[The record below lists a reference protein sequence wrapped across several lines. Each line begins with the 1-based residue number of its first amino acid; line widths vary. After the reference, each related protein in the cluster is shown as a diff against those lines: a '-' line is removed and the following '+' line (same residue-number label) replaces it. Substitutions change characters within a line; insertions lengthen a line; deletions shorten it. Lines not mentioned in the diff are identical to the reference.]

1 MSSGQVLPDPATTA
15 SSRTQLVRILPAQG
29 LGTAQAVKHVQQVVE
44 PALNQSS
51 QSPNYYGFV
60 TGGSTRAA
68 SLADEL
74 VTRYDQNV
82 AVHLPGEAIT
92 TDVEDA
98 ALLQLLDLVK
108 LPQDEWKHRIFT
120 TGATASNVLGLA
132 SGREWVISE
141 AAKRQGTTAN
151 ISEDG
156 IHEAMKKADIDS
168 IQILTTLPHSSLGK
182 AASIVGLGRNSVKSL
197 GLYQSP
203 WNFAVDALE
212 EALATPRTASII
224 AISAGEVNTGF
235 FATTA
240 GDLVKIRELADKYH
254 AWIHVDAAFG
264 LQSRLLPTDKN
275 EYAVLTQGVADLEL
289 ADSITGDAHKLLNV
303 PYDCGIFFSRHLD
316 IGTSVFQNAGAAYFS
331 SSATDMPSPSS
342 VGIENSRRFRALP
355 VYSTLLA
362 HGRDGYLSILEKQI
376 ALARGIATF
385 IQSEPA
391 LELLPRFPP
400 SFRRVK
406 EGWLN
411 RIYIIVLFR
420 AANDTE
426 NETLVQKINA
436 TRRIY
441 VSGTVWDGRPA
452 ARFAVSNW
460 QVDVERDLRLI
471 KEVLWQVLD

>member
-1 MSSGQVLPDPATTA
+1 MSSTQVLPDPATIET
-15 SSRTQLVRILPAQG
+15 SRSELVRTLPAQG
-29 LGTAQAVKHVQQVVE
+29 LGTAQAIKHLQQVVE

-51 QSPNYYGFV
+51 QAANYYGFV

-74 VTRYDQNV
+74 VTRYDQN
-82 AVHLPGEAIT
+82 AAIHLPNDTIA

-98 ALLQLLDLVK
+98 ALRQLLDLVN
-108 LPQDEWKHRIFT
+108 LSQDDWKHRTFT

-132 SGREWVISE
+132 CGREWVISQ
-141 AAKRQGTTAN
+141 AAKQNNTTAN

-156 IHEAMKKADIDS
+156 ISEALKKAGIDT
-168 IQILTTLPHSSLGK
+168 IQIVTTLPHSSLGK
-182 AASIVGLGRNSVKSL
+182 AASIVGLGRNCIKTF
-197 GLYQSP
+197 GLHQTP
-203 WNFAVDALE
+203 WNFDLPALE
-212 EALATPRTASII
+212 EALAAPRTVSII

-240 GDLVKIRELADKYH
+240 GDLTKIRELADKYS
-254 AWIHVDAAFG
+254 AWIHIDAAFG
-264 LQSRLLPTDKN
+264 LQARILPTDRN
-275 EYAVLTQGVADLEL
+275 EYTVLNQGVENFEL

-303 PYDCGIFFSRHLD
+303 PYDCGIFFSKHLD
-316 IGTSVFQNAGAAYFS
+316 IGQAVFQNAGAAYLNT
-331 SSATDMPSPSS
+331 SASDIPSPATI
-342 VGIENSRRFRALP
+342 GIENSRRFRALP

-362 HGRDGYLSILEKQI
+362 HGKDGYLSILEKQI

-400 SFRRVK
+400 AFRRVK
-406 EGWLN
+406 EQWLN
-411 RIYIIVLFR
+411 RIYIVVLFR
-420 AANDTE
+420 ASNDE
-426 NETLVQKINA
+426 VNATLVEKINA

-441 VSGTVWDGRPA
+441 VSATMWDGRPA

-460 QVDVERDLRLI
+460 QVDVEKDLRLI
-471 KEVLWQVLD
+471 KEILWSVV

>member
-1 MSSGQVLPDPATTA
+1 MSAQVIPEPETIQ
-15 SSRTQLVRILPAQG
+15 SSRSELIHTLPAQG
-29 LGTAQAVKHVQQVVE
+29 LGTAQAIKHLQQVVE

-51 QSPNYYGFV
+51 QSANYYGFV

-74 VTRYDQNV
+74 VTRYDQSV
-82 AVHLPGEAIT
+82 AIHLPNDTLA

-98 ALLQLLDLVK
+98 ALRQVLDLVK
-108 LPQDEWKHRIFT
+108 LPQEEWQHRIFT

-132 SGREWVISE
+132 CGREWVIAE
-141 AAKRQGTTAN
+141 AAKKKGVTAN

-156 IHEAMKKADIDS
+156 IPEAFSKVDIDT
-168 IQILTTLPHSSLGK
+168 IQILTTSPHSSLGK
-182 AASIVGLGRNSVKSL
+182 AASIVGLGRNSIKPL
-197 GLYQSP
+197 GLYHNP
-203 WNFAVDALE
+203 WNFDVPWLE
-212 EALATPRTASII
+212 KELSKPRTASII
-224 AISAGEVNTGF
+224 VISAGEVNTGF

-240 GDLVKIRELADKYH
+240 GDLLTIRELANKH
-254 AWIHVDAAFG
+254 SAWIHVDAAFG
-264 LQSRLLPTDKN
+264 LQARILPTDKN
-275 EYAVLTQGVADLEL
+275 EYAVMAQGVEHLQL

-303 PYDCGIFFSRHLD
+303 PYDCGLFFSRHLTL
-316 IGTSVFQNAGAAYFS
+316 GQAVFQNAGAAYFT
-331 SSATDMPSPSS
+331 ATNTSIPSPANL
-342 VGIENSRRFRALP
+342 GIENSRRFRALP

-362 HGRDGYLSILEKQI
+362 HGHAGYLSILESQI
-376 ALARGIATF
+376 ALARAIGTF

-406 EGWLN
+406 EQWLN
-411 RIYIIVLFR
+411 RIYVVVLFR
-420 AANDTE
+420 ALNDE
-426 NETLVQKINA
+426 VNETLVEKINA

-452 ARFAVSNW
+452 ARFAVANW
-460 QVDVERDLRLI
+460 QVDVERDMKLI